1 MSPPRAALL
10 AGLAFVSLSP
20 AALAPAAQA
29 AERYIYSYDP
39 ASPAAKALTETGLSF
54 EFEKGMIGGVRVR
67 KIIQTGEFGSAE
79 LKPASDGELGKG
91 GLAAALDHERPT
103 GPLYE
108 IMPKG
113 EGKSFIHAVCPG
125 ADRAWLLIGRLDR
138 FRDLT
143 VQAVGRKA
151 SDAAAHACPSLAFSF
166 RSDLRLPGTDVPDAR
181 LLRGSGP

>member
-1 MSPPRAALL
+1 MLIPRAALF
-10 AGLAFVSLSP
+10 AGLAVVS
-20 AALAPAAQA
+20 LAPATRA
-29 AERYIYSYDP
+29 AERFIYSYDP
-39 ASPAAKALTETGLSF
+39 ASPGAKALTDTGLSF
-54 EFEKGMIGGVRVR
+54 EFEKGLIGGVRVR
-67 KIIQTGEFGSAE
+67 KIIQTGEFGSAD

-91 GLAAALDHERPT
+91 GLAAALGPDRPT

-108 IMPKG
+108 ILPHDAG
-113 EGKSFIHAVCPG
+113 NSFIHAVCPG
-125 ADRAWLLIGRLDR
+125 ADRAWLLIGRLER

-166 RSDLRLPGTDVPDAR
+166 RSDLRLPGADVPDAK